1 MRHDAL
7 DVARGA
13 AFVLMLVHHAAYFGS
28 MTGGPAVPAV
38 AEAAGSA
45 ARYAFILLA
54 GVSLGQRGARLARLA
69 EIAAHAALVSVA
81 TRLLLPDRWVRFGI
95 LHFMCAGLLIT
106 TLLLRAEFAGLALGL
121 ALLCVGRTGLAPL
134 DLALGHAPARSMDY
148 FPLQRW
154 LPVLWLGVLLARV
167 PIPAWRA
174 ETLAPR
180 ALAAL
185 GRNTLALYTA
195 HYLAG
200 CAIVRL
206 RA

>member
-28 MTGGPAVPAV
+28 MTGGPAVPPV
-38 AEAAGSA
+38 AEAAGAA

-54 GVSLGQRGARLARLA
+54 GVSLGVQRGARLARLA

-106 TLLLRAEFAGLALGL
+106 TLLLRAGCAGLALGL

-167 PIPAWRA
+167 PLPAWRA
-174 ETLAPR
+174 GTLAP
-180 ALAAL
+180 LAAL

-195 HYLAG
+195 HYIAG